1 MMKNRGEFFPVCRFS
16 TSILKQSRKKKRFQ
30 ITGLNSVMKEHLIRV
45 NSVPSSS
52 ADDVGESV
60 ELRARGRGQIGTAF
74 QRENDSPT
82 WLGTRVL
89 IDKPIK
95 PGDTL
100 NKISLQFSVS
110 VADLKRANN
119 LVNDQD
125 VFALPSIKIPVSRF
139 FADRLQ
145 DQPQVEPYRPSV
157 IGTEIASKSG
167 DRQPLLAFDQKIASK
182 SGDRQPLLAFDESDE
197 DSDEAQRKAHVNALL
212 ERTDAN
218 VAQVRGNLPSPGIET
233 GAFHFVDATSPD
245 TTMRNIWLLIVTVVL
260 IFVVIPLLLT
270 LLEEKSEAEAAA
282 AYHRTYS
289 SS

>member
-125 VFALPSIKIPVSRF
+125 VFALPSIKIP
-139 FADRLQ
+139 
-145 DQPQVEPYRPSV
+145 VEPYRPSV

>member
-167 DRQPLLAFDQKIASK
+167 DRQPLLAFDQ
-182 SGDRQPLLAFDESDE
+182 SDE